1 MSIRQSE
8 TLRQL
13 RRIYPQCWLMRQENS
28 SENTIHYIC
37 TAFSCLKRPSSFAA
51 VKIQAWNQLVV
62 MKTACPHRIRT
73 PCARRSPGKKGAF
86 FPGTLARPRPATEA
100 PQRKGKASLALRR
113 ASRAL
118 ALRPLSAAGRTRDAW
133 LREKC
138 FWPSFSP
145 KGGRERSV
153 LASVQRTV
161 PTQGRACLPRPMPAE
176 RLKKV
181 SVFCLAK

>member
-1 MSIRQSE
+1 MHVCFLPQASIELCRSQ
-8 TLRQL
+8 
-13 RRIYPQCWLMRQENS
+13 NS
-28 SENTIHYIC
+28 GME
-37 TAFSCLKRPSSFAA
+37 P
-51 VKIQAWNQLVV
+51 
-62 MKTACPHRIRT
+62 
-73 PCARRSPGKKGAF
+73 ARRHEDGLSSPYQNALCSAFTRKKGRL
-86 FPGTLARPRPATEA
+86 FPGTLARPRPATEV

-118 ALRPLSAAGRTRDAW
+118 ALRPLSVAGRTRDAW
-133 LREKC
+133 LREKG

>member
-1 MSIRQSE
+1 
-8 TLRQL
+8 
-13 RRIYPQCWLMRQENS
+13 
-28 SENTIHYIC
+28 
-37 TAFSCLKRPSSFAA
+37 
-51 VKIQAWNQLVV
+51 

-133 LREKC
+133 LREKG

-181 SVFCLAK
+181 SVFLSCQVSHFSAHNGRMYLSCQIRRSGKATPKLRQTVRPEQRYKRRRCRPSAHRGV

>member
-1 MSIRQSE
+1 
-8 TLRQL
+8 
-13 RRIYPQCWLMRQENS
+13 MRGRM
-28 SENTIHYIC
+28 
-37 TAFSCLKRPSSFAA
+37 ARKRFASPAVSGRLAAPVQPAPSNGAT
-51 VKIQAWNQLVV
+51 IQAPHAPGDKDVECPVFPFRHAAAYSGTRNFDKSGV
-62 MKTACPHRIRT
+62 ACYAPPACIRLPQQPQHGGL
-73 PCARRSPGKKGAF
+73 PCPENVE
-86 FPGTLARPRPATEA
+86 L
-100 PQRKGKASLALRR
+100 LRR

-118 ALRPLSAAGRTRDAW
+118 ALRPLSVAGRTRDAW
-133 LREKC
+133 LREKG

-145 KGGRERSV
+145 REGRERSV

>member
-1 MSIRQSE
+1 MRQP
-8 TLRQL
+8 

-37 TAFSCLKRPSSFAA
+37 MSVSCLKRPSSFAA

-62 MKTACPHRIRT
+62 MKTACPHRTRT
-73 PCARRSPGKKGAF
+73 PCARRSPGKRGAF
-86 FPGTLARPRPATEA
+86 FPGTLARPRPATEV

-133 LREKC
+133 LREKKRLLAIL
-138 FWPSFSP
+138 FP
-145 KGGRERSV
+145 KGGERTICSGISSADSPDSRKG
-153 LASVQRTV
+153 LSAQADAS
-161 PTQGRACLPRPMPAE
+161 RAP
-176 RLKKV
+176 
-181 SVFCLAK
+181 

>member
-1 MSIRQSE
+1 M
-8 TLRQL
+8 
-13 RRIYPQCWLMRQENS
+13 
-28 SENTIHYIC
+28 
-37 TAFSCLKRPSSFAA
+37 AFSCLKRPSSFAA

-62 MKTACPHRIRT
+62 MKTACPHRTRT

-118 ALRPLSAAGRTRDAW
+118 ALRPLSVAGRTRDAW
-133 LREKC
+133 LREKG

-145 KGGRERSV
+145 KGGERTICSGISSADSPDSRKG
-153 LASVQRTV
+153 LSAQADAS
-161 PTQGRACLPRPMPAE
+161 RAP
-176 RLKKV
+176 
-181 SVFCLAK
+181 

>member
-1 MSIRQSE
+1 MHGFFLPQASIELCRSQNLGME
-8 TLRQL
+8 
-13 RRIYPQCWLMRQENS
+13 P
-28 SENTIHYIC
+28 
-37 TAFSCLKRPSSFAA
+37 
-51 VKIQAWNQLVV
+51 
-62 MKTACPHRIRT
+62 
-73 PCARRSPGKKGAF
+73 ARRHEDGLSSPYQNALCSAFTRKKGRLFPWHASHAPDLPQRRRSARVKLRWRCAALRAPLHCAPFLRPAGRATRGSGKKG
-86 FPGTLARPRPATEA
+86 
-100 PQRKGKASLALRR
+100 
-113 ASRAL
+113 
-118 ALRPLSAAGRTRDAW
+118 
-133 LREKC
+133 

>member
-1 MSIRQSE
+1 
-8 TLRQL
+8 
-13 RRIYPQCWLMRQENS
+13 MRQENS

-37 TAFSCLKRPSSFAA
+37 TSVSCIKRPSSFAA

-62 MKTACPHRIRT
+62 MKTACPHRTRM

-118 ALRPLSAAGRTRDAW
+118 ALRPLSAAG
-133 LREKC
+133 
-138 FWPSFSP
+138 
-145 KGGRERSV
+145 
-153 LASVQRTV
+153 
-161 PTQGRACLPRPMPAE
+161 GRATRGSGKKAFGHPFPQRGGENDLFWHQFSGQS
-176 RLKKV
+176 RLKEGLVCPGRCQPSALKKSRFFV
-181 SVFCLAK
+181 LTSEPL

>member
-1 MSIRQSE
+1 MCGKFLAKPPVQNRQVSNTGAE
-8 TLRQL
+8 SVRRHENGLASPSRNALRSAST
-13 RRIYPQCWLMRQENS
+13 R
-28 SENTIHYIC
+28 
-37 TAFSCLKRPSSFAA
+37 
-51 VKIQAWNQLVV
+51 
-62 MKTACPHRIRT
+62 
-73 PCARRSPGKKGAF
+73 KKGAF
-86 FPGTLARPRPATEA
+86 FPGTPARPRPAAEA

-133 LREKC
+133 LREKG